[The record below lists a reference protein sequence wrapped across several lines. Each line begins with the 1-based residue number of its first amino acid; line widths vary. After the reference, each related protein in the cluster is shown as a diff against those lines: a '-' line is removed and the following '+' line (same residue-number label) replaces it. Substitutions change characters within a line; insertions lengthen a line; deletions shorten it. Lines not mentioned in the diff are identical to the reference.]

1 MKYYVDTRISYA
13 NAPHLIGGTSR
24 KYFKSRAAALI
35 HLLLPAD
42 KPVDY
47 CTASKSSHSIS
58 EAQRE
63 AMVSFLAASAWFSV
77 AVAAGAMALSL
88 VAAVRA

>member
-24 KYFKSRAAALI
+24 KYFNSRVAAFVN
-35 HLLLPAD
+35 LLLPAD

-47 CTASKSSHSIS
+47 CTASKSSHGIS
-58 EAQRE
+58 ESQRE
-63 AMVSFLAASAWFSV
+63 AMVSYLAACAWFSV
-77 AVAAGAMALSL
+77 AVAVGAAVLSL
-88 VAAVRA
+88 VAVVRA